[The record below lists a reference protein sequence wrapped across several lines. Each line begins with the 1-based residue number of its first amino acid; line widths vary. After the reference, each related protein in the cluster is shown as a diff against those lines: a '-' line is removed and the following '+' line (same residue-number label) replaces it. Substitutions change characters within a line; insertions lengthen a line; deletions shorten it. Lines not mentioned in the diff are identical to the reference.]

1 MRNVFMK
8 AVALIS
14 GGFGR
19 ILCSMYCKKTATW
32 KHINV
37 FKKGHQKTIRLGQKE
52 YILDKD
58 IADWRI

>member
-1 MRNVFMK
+1 MVLVESNTNDEDIRR
-8 AVALIS
+8 AAL
-14 GGFGR
+14 
-19 ILCSMYCKKTATW
+19 LCSMYCKKTATL